1 MLFLIL
7 AETGDHLQG
16 FFVGGVKLAK
26 ARLRHRS

>member
-16 FFVGGVKLAK
+16 FFVGYEIGEGPAQTPF
-26 ARLRHRS
+26 